1 MTLLTHPEGP
11 DPVLGRLRRPAS
23 ALVPLLLLVPALAAC
38 GSSDDSKKD
47 SPAAGSGKLTAVTF
61 TGDVGKSITA
71 KWHKKL
77 AKPTS
82 TTVQTLVK
90 GKGAKIASGDSV
102 STYLWIGDGTTK
114 KVAFSDYNNGA
125 SEAIP
130 NNGQLSGVFDK
141 LFKDATYGS
150 RVVAVTNAT
159 ELLGS
164 TSGASQLGIGPN
176 DSLVVVADMVEKAA
190 VSPTP
195 SDSKVHDVPK
205 GKLPAVLLKKGK
217 PSGFDW
223 RGIAKPA
230 LTTPVQRAILKKG
243 KGAVVKATDTVTF
256 NYLGAVYQAKSPFD
270 ESFTKTASTQP
281 LANLIQGWKIG
292 MTGVKVGSRILL
304 QIPPLYGYGAQGSG
318 ATIPGNSTLYF
329 VIDVVKTKSQ

>member
-1 MTLLTHPEGP
+1 MTSLTHSEGL

-38 GSSDDSKKD
+38 GSSDPKKD
-47 SPAAGSGKLTAVTF
+47 SSAGSSLSAVSF

-77 AKPTS
+77 AKPSS
-82 TTVQTLVK
+82 TTVHTLVT
-90 GKGAKIASGDSV
+90 GKGDKIASGDSV
-102 STYLWIGDGTTK
+102 STYLWVGDGTTK
-114 KVAFSDYNNGA
+114 KVAFSDYTNGA

-141 LFKDATYGS
+141 LFKDATYGT
-150 RVVAVTNAT
+150 RRVAVTNAT

-164 TSGASQLGIGPN
+164 SSGASQLGIGAN
-176 DSLVVVADMVEKAA
+176 DSLVVVADMVQKAA

-195 SDSKVHDVPK
+195 SDAKVHDVPSS
-205 GKLPAVLLKKGK
+205 KLPAIVLKKGK
-217 PSGFDW
+217 PSGLSW
-223 RGIAKPA
+223 KGIAKPS
-230 LTTPVQRAILKKG
+230 LTTPVQRATLKKG
-243 KGAVVKATDTVTF
+243 KGATVKATDTVTF
-256 NYLGAVYQAKSPFD
+256 NYLGEVYRAKAPFD
-270 ESFTKTASTQP
+270 ESFSKSAYTQP
-281 LANLIQGWKIG
+281 LANLIQGWRIG

-318 ATIPGNSTLYF
+318 STIPGNATLWF
-329 VIDVVKTKSQ
+329 VIDVVKTKSS

>member
-1 MTLLTHPEGP
+1 
-11 DPVLGRLRRPAS
+11 VLGRLRRPAS
-23 ALVPLLLLVPALAAC
+23 ALIALLILAPLAAAC
-38 GSSDDSKKD
+38 GSDAKKD
-47 SPAAGSGKLTAVTF
+47 SSPSPAKLTAVTF

-77 AKPTS
+77 AQPKT
-82 TTVQTLVK
+82 TTVHTLVK
-90 GKGAKIASGDSV
+90 GKGDKIASGDSV

-114 KVAFSDYNNGA
+114 KVAFSDYTNGA

-130 NNGQLSGVFDK
+130 NNGQLSGVFDS

-150 RVVAVTNAT
+150 RRVAVTNAT

-164 TSGASQLGIGPN
+164 SSGASQLGIGAN
-176 DSLVVVADMVEKAA
+176 DSLVVVADLVEKAA

-195 SDSKVHDVPK
+195 SDSKVHDVPSSK
-205 GKLPAVLLKKGK
+205 MPKVVLKKGK
-217 PSGFDW
+217 PSGLDW
-223 RGIAKPA
+223 KGIAKPS
-230 LTTPVQRAILKKG
+230 LTSPVQRTYLKKG

-256 NYLGAVYQAKSPFD
+256 NYLGEVYKATAPFD
-270 ESFTKTASTQP
+270 ESYTKTATSQP

-318 ATIPGNSTLYF
+318 STIPGNSTLWF
-329 VIDVVKTKSQ
+329 VIDVVKTKSS